1 MTLEEYLDS
10 LAKSELPLDIKIRA
24 LKTSLV
30 ISALFATKHSRAEAA
45 RLLDINRTT
54 LVEMIKVIP
63 EAAHMNST
71 YHSKSTTSRG

>member
-10 LAKSELPLDIKIRA
+10 LAKSELPFELKIRV

-30 ISALFATKHSRAEAA
+30 ISALFATKHNRAEAA

-63 EAAHMNST
+63 EAAHMQST
-71 YHSKSTTSRG
+71 HRKKVCQ